1 MLRGDRRFG
10 ADSEKMSSEFSNNA
24 KDRWPWPDALDAL
37 VAAPDH
43 HTLVFENDRVR
54 VVRTRIPPGQTV
66 PVHTHRW
73 PFVLCIS
80 KWSDLVRRDPQ
91 ANILMDTRALEKPSL
106 HAATWQESLTP
117 HSVENVGDTEFD
129 ALNVEIKDID

>member
-1 MLRGDRRFG
+1 
-10 ADSEKMSSEFSNNA
+10 MSSESPDKTNSV
-24 KDRWPWPDALDAL
+24 WPWPDALDAL

-43 HTLVFENDRVR
+43 HTLIFENDRVR
-54 VVRTRIPPGQTV
+54 VLRTRIPVGQTV

-91 ANILMDTRALEKPSL
+91 GNILIDTRHAPEKAAL
-106 HAATWQESLTP
+106 HATTWQESLTP
-117 HSVENVGDTEFD
+117 HSVENVGATEFD
-129 ALNVEIKDID
+129 ALNVEIKLG